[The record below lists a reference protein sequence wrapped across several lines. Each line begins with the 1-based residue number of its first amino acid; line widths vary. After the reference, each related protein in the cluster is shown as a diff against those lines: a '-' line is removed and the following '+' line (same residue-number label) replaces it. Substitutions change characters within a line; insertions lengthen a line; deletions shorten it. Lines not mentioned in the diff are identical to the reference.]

1 MLVSLKNIVEPSLPS
16 VSLNSCLHR
25 WLRMGDQVLEM
36 PPVWEFSLQAGRGKE
51 MLGCS
56 SQQLTEKCNNR
67 KGYFSHWVK
76 LLFSPDKNKL
86 VGLLMISERR

>member
-36 PPVWEFSLQAGRGKE
+36 PRVWEFSLQTCGFSSRTGEGNAGLFFPAADRE
-51 MLGCS
+51 V
-56 SQQLTEKCNNR
+56 QQ
-67 KGYFSHWVK
+67 
-76 LLFSPDKNKL
+76 
-86 VGLLMISERR
+86 